1 MSESY
6 ILLKIVFSLDLDKN
20 CRQSILDNNTKD
32 FITVFPN
39 TLISGTTIASGIT
52 CERRAVLDTRF
63 KTEGQNKIMLT
74 GTLTHEI
81 FQWSIANNS
90 RLFS

>member
-1 MSESY
+1 M
-6 ILLKIVFSLDLDKN
+6 DKN

-74 GTLTHEI
+74 GTMTHEI

-90 RLFS
+90 RVLISST